1 MMSPVTD
8 GGRNPAYEGRF
19 SDESPEMHLIRLA
32 QARRIAILEVE
43 CEALRKIKES
53 ADALYSEAEECDL
66 PDGLGMSASQEYWD
80 DLADALFPDDSA
92 EVIQADLDKVQ
103 DSFDHAWKAFNAEI
117 NKPECKHVFDDDRC
131 VICGGV
137 A

>member
-1 MMSPVTD
+1 MQRPVTD

-19 SDESPEMHLIRLA
+19 SDETPEMHLIRLA
-32 QARRIAILEVE
+32 QARRIAALEIE
-43 CEALRKIKES
+43 CEVLRKIKEA
-53 ADALYSEAEECDL
+53 ADVLYSEAEECGL

-92 EVIQADLDKVQ
+92 EVIQADLKKVQ
-103 DSFDHAWKAFNAEI
+103 
-117 NKPECKHVFDDDRC
+117 ECKHVFEDDRC
-131 VICGGV
+131 VVCGGV